1 MQVNGIIDALLC
13 NSAYYLLRMRHEASE
28 GIIGV
33 DAEDKS
39 TVLRWDRDC

>member
-1 MQVNGIIDALLC
+1 MRVNGIIDALLC

-33 DAEDKS
+33 DAVDK
-39 TVLRWDRDC
+39 TPVHR